1 MTLKPDHLGFDRGK
15 DQTHTESANHFYSKV
30 LLLCFTK
37 QISLNNE
44 TSLIF
49 MGSLGKICLVNL

>member
-15 DQTHTESANHFYSKV
+15 DQIHTESANHFYSKV

-44 TSLIF
+44 TSHIY
-49 MGSLGKICLVNL
+49 GQLGENMSS